1 MVTRLEMVWI
11 EAESRPDIRSGFFVF
26 LRSRI
31 DKTHRRASNLRA
43 GCNLKIK
50 SAFLNERS
58 PVYVADMKILV
69 VEDEPK
75 LASFVKKGLEEQ
87 SCEVDIAFDGQVG
100 RTMALNNVYDVIVMD
115 VNLPKMNG
123 FDIVQSLREER
134 IRTPVLMLTA
144 MGSMDD
150 KLMGFEAGADD
161 YLVKPFEFRELMARL
176 RALTKRSS
184 DTGLQSNVLKVAD
197 LELDLNEKVARRGD
211 KRIELT
217 AKEFGLLDFLMRN
230 RGRVVSRIDIAEKVW
245 DIHFDTG
252 TNVIDVYVNFL
263 RKKIDKDF
271 PQKLIHT
278 VIGMGYMLKEE

>member
-1 MVTRLEMVWI
+1 M
-11 EAESRPDIRSGFFVF
+11 
-26 LRSRI
+26 
-31 DKTHRRASNLRA
+31 
-43 GCNLKIK
+43 
-50 SAFLNERS
+50 
-58 PVYVADMKILV
+58 YVADMKILV

-87 SCEVDIAFDGQVG
+87 SCEVDVAFDGQIG
-100 RTMALNNVYDVIVMD
+100 RTMALNNSYDVIVMD
-115 VNLPKMNG
+115 INLPKMNG
-123 FDIVQSLREER
+123 FDVVQSIRQEKN
-134 IRTPVLMLTA
+134 RTPVLMLTA
-144 MGSMDD
+144 MGSVDN
-150 KLMGFEAGADD
+150 KLTGFEAGADD

-184 DTGLQSNVLKVAD
+184 EAGMQANVLKVAD
-197 LELDLNEKVARRGD
+197 LELDLNEKIARRSD

-217 AKEFGLLDFLMRN
+217 AKEFGLLEFLMRN

-271 PQKLIHT
+271 PKKLIHT
-278 VIGMGYMLKEE
+278 VIGMGYMLKED

>member
-1 MVTRLEMVWI
+1 
-11 EAESRPDIRSGFFVF
+11 
-26 LRSRI
+26 
-31 DKTHRRASNLRA
+31 
-43 GCNLKIK
+43 
-50 SAFLNERS
+50 
-58 PVYVADMKILV
+58 MKILM

-87 SCEVDIAFDGQVG
+87 SCEVDVAYDGQIG
-100 RTMALNNVYDVIVMD
+100 RTMALSNSYDVIVMD

-123 FDIVQSLREER
+123 YDVVQALRQEQV
-134 IRTPVLMLTA
+134 RTPVLMLTA

-150 KLMGFEAGADD
+150 KLTGFESGADD

-176 RALTKRSS
+176 RVLARRGSEMGT
-184 DTGLQSNVLKVAD
+184 QANVIKVAD
-197 LELDLNEKVARRGD
+197 LELDLNEKVARRGS
-211 KRIELT
+211 KRIDLT
-217 AKEFGLLDFLMRN
+217 AKEFGLLEYLMRN
-230 RGRVVSRIDIAEKVW
+230 RGRVVSRVDIAEKVW

>member
-1 MVTRLEMVWI
+1 
-11 EAESRPDIRSGFFVF
+11 
-26 LRSRI
+26 
-31 DKTHRRASNLRA
+31 
-43 GCNLKIK
+43 
-50 SAFLNERS
+50 
-58 PVYVADMKILV
+58 MKILV

-75 LASFVKKGLEEQ
+75 LASFIKKGLEEQ
-87 SCEVDIAFDGQVG
+87 SCEVDVAYDGQVG
-100 RTMALNNVYDVIVMD
+100 RTMALNNPYDVVILD

-123 FDIVQSLREER
+123 FDVVQSIRQEN

-144 MGSMDD
+144 MGSVDD
-150 KLMGFEAGADD
+150 KLTGFEAGADD

-184 DTGLQSNVLKVAD
+184 DGGLQSNVIRVAD

-217 AKEFGLLDFLMRN
+217 AKEFGLLEYFMRN

-271 PQKLIHT
+271 PTKLIHT